1 MMLRRPEEREE
12 KKNFWLLCFCAFIQG
27 RERERERERERA
39 PKSLYKMGGFTEK
52 GSLEHMRYPAF

>member
-12 KKNFWLLCFCAFIQG
+12 KKTFGFCVSVLLFKG
-27 RERERERERERA
+27 ERERERA

>member
-12 KKNFWLLCFCAFIQG
+12 KKTFGFCVSVLLFKG
-27 RERERERERERA
+27 ERERERERERA

>member
-1 MMLRRPEEREE
+1 MMLRRPEEREKK

-27 RERERERERERA
+27 RERERERA